1 MSLSFFFQFI
11 KIQFSKSGRI
21 AGATI
26 EKYLLE
32 KTRLIHQTAGERN
45 YHIFYQL
52 LRGASPELRQTLHL
66 SNDSLE
72 AYDYISS
79 SAAASSIPNVND
91 CEEWAVTT
99 SCMESIGIDA
109 ALQQDIFRLLAS
121 ILHLGNVVF
130 DNTAQSSEEDQ
141 VSATTAETAE
151 SLRLAAALLG
161 FEAEDLLTCLTKQ
174 NMYVGGATIIK
185 LQSFA
190 QVKIYSQLNSF
201 YLSHFNRLF
210 KHLLLSLLGNGEEE
224 LVCQDCVFNAV
235 FLVGGPHQPDHC
247 PHCQRIH
254 PQRYY
259 NFLCILFCGVMECSA
274 LCLCVYVSV
283 QHSFKRE
290 SRFMTCSLL
299 RCTAKCSLR
308 AVDQPGLLTCN
319 GTSLFFSLERK
330 ETVNVVSSF
339 AVLWCR

>member
-1 MSLSFFFQFI
+1 
-11 KIQFSKSGRI
+11 
-21 AGATI
+21 
-26 EKYLLE
+26 LLE

-66 SNDSLE
+66 SNDALE

-130 DNTAQSSEEDQ
+130 DNTAQPSEEDQ

-190 QVKIYSQLNSF
+190 QVQCTIFFLFYTSF
-201 YLSHFNRLF
+201 LSF
-210 KHLLLSLLGNGEEE
+210 LLI
-224 LVCQDCVFNAV
+224 
-235 FLVGGPHQPDHC
+235 FLA
-247 PHCQRIH
+247 
-254 PQRYY
+254 
-259 NFLCILFCGVMECSA
+259 F
-274 LCLCVYVSV
+274 YVSV
-283 QHSFKRE
+283 NFVRPWRRRIRLPRLYIPCSFR
-290 SRFMTCSLL
+290 
-299 RCTAKCSLR
+299 
-308 AVDQPGLLTCN
+308 G
-319 GTSLFFSLERK
+319 
-330 ETVNVVSSF
+330 
-339 AVLWCR
+339 W